1 MYSIDKEKLK
11 KVPTK
16 MAEMNEKIADG
27 VGEKL
32 KGGARPYASAVALL
46 ALLGVVSILSIVI
59 EAPIKGTLMILAL
72 FAIVMSPIIIKKI
85 KEKED
90 APQSEESVDESSDST
105 EEKEEESEESEDTSE
120 EKEEESKE

>member
-120 EKEEESKE
+120 EKEEE